1 MMEMPALKVMFV
13 QMVNVRGPQF
23 RVMTTMC
30 AQMIF
35 VIHPQVAII
44 HQYQTVRTH
53 KSTGLT
59 TAKDEIEY
67 LYYLISGGL
76 R

>member
-1 MMEMPALKVMFV
+1 MAP
-13 QMVNVRGPQF
+13 VRVGISLTAMITISVP
-23 RVMTTMC
+23 MT
-30 AQMIF
+30 I

-44 HQYQTVRTH
+44 HKYQTVRTH
-53 KSTGLT
+53 KITGLT